1 MTNEWNGKTKV
12 NNKWNYE
19 KTRTIK
25 ILKNEKQIINE
36 IIEKRNKQ
44 RYRNKQNYNIL
55 YSRFYWNHRS
65 KQTGLVRLGVHTI

>member
-19 KTRTIK
+19 KMWTMK
-25 ILKNEKQIINE
+25 ILKKQKRIINE

-44 RYRNKQNYNIL
+44 RYWKKKNE
-55 YSRFYWNHRS
+55 
-65 KQTGLVRLGVHTI
+65 

>member
-19 KTRTIK
+19 KMWTMK
-25 ILKNEKQIINE
+25 ILKKQKRIINE

-44 RYRNKQNYNIL
+44 RYRNKKWKKNMEKYNKQ
-55 YSRFYWNHRS
+55 RYWKS
-65 KQTGLVRLGVHTI
+65 ASQ